1 MIEFSLAL
9 RQSGILSRQLFSS
22 GDREVVLQRMRIAD
36 PAAIWLARSFFS
48 SAATWGLAYG
58 MIALDPLRF
67 RDFAWL
73 GVISKLL
80 YFTIYAVAF
89 QQGRLTREAYLPG
102 PASISFLAILFA
114 RGTSGARQA
123 VDIPRSLLTAQ

>member
-1 MIEFSLAL
+1 MIYDRILFGVAAVWNLVAAAL
-9 RQSGILSRQLFSS
+9 LLWRP
-22 GDREVVLQRMRIAD
+22 EVVLQRMRIAD

-48 SAATWGLAYG
+48 SVATWGLAYG

-80 YFTIYAVAF
+80 YFSINTVAF
-89 QQGRLTREAYLPG
+89 QHGRLTREAYLP
-102 PASISFLAILFA
+102 ALMDLLLAILFA
-114 RGTSGARQA
+114 EYLWRTSGH
-123 VDIPRSLLTAQ
+123 